1 MGSLTLISADV
12 YEMDFYILIL
22 FLTLFLYFMALY
34 SDFLSSFIQPFFLQ
48 HELFCV
54 ITWDSNK
61 QHNPKLFAPSFVSI
75 V

>member
-34 SDFLSSFIQPFFLQ
+34 SDFLSSFIQPFFY
-48 HELFCV
+48 
-54 ITWDSNK
+54 SMN
-61 QHNPKLFAPSFVSI
+61 SFV
-75 V
+75 